1 MKKIVLIIIVQL
13 QFLTLLVAQPTT
25 YTWNGSRNTD
35 DVTDPL
41 NWSPTWSTPDFAPL
55 MNYLIIPSGTPIDPV
70 FGACNV
76 GGSTSG
82 TITINSGASANFYSL
97 IIGDSGSGTVTNNGS
112 MLIFTTLKVGNQAG
126 GIGTFYNYATFSL
139 GGTTTIGGTGVGARG
154 TINNSGDLTLK
165 TLNIG
170 GLGTSATG
178 SFVNSTNG
186 FFTSANT
193 TLNSKGTLTIN
204 GTAKGTVS
212 GTLTN
217 NGTLNLYSTSS
228 GIFSLILNGYSSTT
242 GIVHTQLALIGGG
255 SPNYNW
261 HYIAVPY
268 TDGYDINDFVIV
280 SQSLLGYDET
290 RVTTNE
296 SQGWLWYDGAALNG
310 VAAGTPFYWLDFG
323 KGYNYYTPDGFTTI
337 TLNSSVGGVVG
348 SSLGTISTSYSGG
361 SINLTQSGY
370 NLLGNSLT
378 CSIDWN
384 NVTPSAGVSSTVY
397 YTTGNKWA
405 SYNPGSGGT
414 MGGARYIPPLQGF
427 FVKANATG
435 ASVNFTG
442 AGVKVHSTQAR
453 YKKGSDSQEET
464 KGDII
469 YPKVKL
475 ELTGNN
481 TADETIVWFNENATT
496 GYDEIYDGFKLFSSD
511 ASFGQLYS
519 ILNGN
524 QFVINGIPLPS
535 STLTVPLGIMIPQS
549 GVYSLD
555 KKVLEVLDNYNVY
568 LVDKMNGNYTVDIK
582 SVNSYSFSSDAGTFT
597 DRFVLKFDNILTRVE
612 NLPIVNKKFNVYGTK
627 DFINIMPFD
636 DFTNETT
643 VRIYNLTG
651 RIVKQAKI
659 SGFYKGSLLQLP
671 FEGSQGIYIVEIRSG
686 SIQISRDK
694 VFVN

>member
-13 QFLTLLVAQPTT
+13 QFLTLLVAQDR
-25 YTWNGSRNTD
+25 TWNGSVSTSPANASNWTPNGIPPS
-35 DVTDPL
+35 PL
-41 NWSPTWSTPDFAPL
+41 TVNLT
-55 MNYLIIPSGTPIDPV
+55 IPFPCSRYPSFGPITI
-70 FGACNV
+70 
-76 GGSTSG
+76 GGSSTSG
-82 TITINSGASANFYSL
+82 SITINSGARATFS
-97 IIGDSGSGTVTNNGS
+97 
-112 MLIFTTLKVGNQAG
+112 TLTIGNQAPGTITNG
-126 GIGTFYNYATFSL
+126 GNILINGTLQIGNFDNGSGVINNTSTGNISVWYP
-139 GGTTTIGGTGVGARG
+139 TTIGGSGTNAAG
-154 TINNSGDLTLK
+154 TITNSGIITFNDVLF
-165 TLNIG
+165 IG
-170 GLGTSATG
+170 DGFNYS
-178 SFVNSTNG
+178 NG
-186 FFTSANT
+186 
-193 TLNSKGTLTIN
+193 I
-204 GTAKGTVS
+204 
-212 GTLTN
+212 LTN
-217 NGTLNLYSTSS
+217 NNTFTSS
-228 GIFSLILNGYSSTT
+228 EVTINSNGQLILNPSSKSNVDYLLTNSGRLDLKSSGSGISSLILDSYSGT
-242 GIVHTQLALIGGG
+242 GTVNADIYLTGGG

-261 HYIAVPY
+261 HYIAIPFEAGFSKSLFV
-268 TDGYDINDFVIV
+268 TGNDN
-280 SQSLLGYDET
+280 LLGYDES
-290 RVTTNE
+290 RVSTSE
-296 SQGWLWYDGAALNG
+296 GQGWFWHDGAAANG
-310 VAAGTPFYWLDFG
+310 IVAGTAFSTLYYG
-323 KGYNYYTPDGFTTI
+323 KGYNYYHIASNATY
-337 TLNSSVGGVVG
+337 TLSST
-348 SSLGTISTSYSGG
+348 SSLGTSLGSVSPAYSGT
-361 SINLTQSGY
+361 SDNLSQFGY

-378 CSIDWN
+378 CSIDWDY
-384 NVTPSAGVSSTVY
+384 VTFSGSVSNTVY

-405 SYNPGSGGT
+405 TYLTGAGGT
-414 MGGARYIPPLQGF
+414 NGGARYIPPLQGF
-427 FVKANATG
+427 FVKANATS
-435 ASVNFTG
+435 ASVDFTG
-442 AGVKVHSTQAR
+442 ANVKVHSTQGR

-496 GYDEIYDGFKLFSSD
+496 GYDEKYDGFKLFSSD

-555 KKVLEVLDNYNVY
+555 KKVLEVLDNYNVS
-568 LVDKMNGNYTVDIK
+568 LIDKMNGNYTVDIK
-582 SVNSYSFSSDAGTFT
+582 SVNSYSFSSDAGIFT
-597 DRFVLKFDNILTRVE
+597 DRFVLKFDNILTGVE

-651 RIVKQAKI
+651 KIVKQANI